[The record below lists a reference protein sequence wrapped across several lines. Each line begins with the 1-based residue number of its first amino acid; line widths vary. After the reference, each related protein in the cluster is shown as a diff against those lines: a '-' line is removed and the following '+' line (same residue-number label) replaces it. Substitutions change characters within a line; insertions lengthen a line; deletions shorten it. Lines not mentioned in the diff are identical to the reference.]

1 MWNFNDHEST
11 TQMQILFGGLAFGAL
26 WVLFCLAMTD
36 LFDRFLP
43 NKQVVTYALLF
54 LPYAWLSGLD
64 LQQFGSHLLVAVLSF
79 GVLFALF
86 MLGAMGGG
94 DVKLGAAVFL
104 WAGPAL
110 AFPVLIIVAWTGGLV
125 AVAGWLADRE
135 VLQGLNWP
143 PFRCLRH
150 ALSAR
155 RGVPYGVAL
164 AAGGLFVLW
173 RAVNS

>member
-1 MWNFNDHEST
+1 M
-11 TQMQILFGGLAFGAL
+11 
-26 WVLFCLAMTD
+26 LFCIAATGAILLYLSLTD
-36 LFDRFLP
+36 LKTRLLE
-43 NKQVVTYALLF
+43 NKLVALYALLF
-54 LPYAWLSGLD
+54 LPYAWLNNLD

-104 WAGPAL
+104 WAGPAQ
-110 AFPVLIIVAWTGGLV
+110 AFPVLVIVAWTGGLV
-125 AVAGWLADRE
+125 AVMGWLADRQA
-135 VLQGLNWP
+135 LQGLGWP
-143 PFRCLRH
+143 PIRCLRH

-164 AAGGLFVLW
+164 AAGGLFILW
-173 RAVNS
+173 RAVNR